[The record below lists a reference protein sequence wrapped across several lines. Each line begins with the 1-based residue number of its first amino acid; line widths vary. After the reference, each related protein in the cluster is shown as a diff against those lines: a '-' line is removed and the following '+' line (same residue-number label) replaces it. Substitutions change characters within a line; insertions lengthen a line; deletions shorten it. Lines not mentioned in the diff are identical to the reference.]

1 MLRAAPLILP
11 TKADRFALIRPSD
24 MIPGRPKIKM
34 HDKLAALQ
42 MLGRH
47 LLLFRES
54 LETPGNLVN
63 DVDADGVREIILAA
77 LPALLREPQR
87 TTMLKGLTTE
97 QLSTMLWDWRTWVR
111 PNQIAPPG
119 D

>member
-1 MLRAAPLILP
+1 
-11 TKADRFALIRPSD
+11 
-24 MIPGRPKIKM
+24 M

-63 DVDADGVREIILAA
+63 DVDADGVREIILARLA
-77 LPALLREPQR
+77 SIAARAAENDNAQGSDDRATVDDAVGLADVGSAEPDR
-87 TTMLKGLTTE
+87 TAG
-97 QLSTMLWDWRTWVR
+97 
-111 PNQIAPPG
+111 
-119 D
+119 